1 MTKIQDMRYYSLLLL
16 MILSGCSGYKD
27 VDVSY
32 EPCRNYQESN
42 IIKTITLKNES
53 SYSNYFYYFG
63 IDKLYLITIKPE
75 DILST
80 DFDQVG
86 FLAAATGQLLENIKL
101 DFPLDRNEDLNK
113 YVISS
118 EGMITT
124 FDVDSIVAGLLEAG
138 KVRIWSNLSNSF
150 IGGYDVIDSAELIA
164 REFCVDDGLPILLVW
179 DGIE

>member
-1 MTKIQDMRYYSLLLL
+1 M
-16 MILSGCSGYKD
+16 LS
-27 VDVSY
+27 
-32 EPCRNYQESN
+32 
-42 IIKTITLKNES
+42 
-53 SYSNYFYYFG
+53 
-63 IDKLYLITIKPE
+63 IKPE

-80 DFDQVG
+80 EFEKIG
-86 FLAAATGQLLENIKL
+86 FLSYATDKLLESIKL
-101 DFPLDRNEDLNK
+101 DLPLERNEDLNK

-118 EGMITT
+118 EGRITT
-124 FDVDSIVAGLLEAG
+124 FDIDSIVAGLLEAG